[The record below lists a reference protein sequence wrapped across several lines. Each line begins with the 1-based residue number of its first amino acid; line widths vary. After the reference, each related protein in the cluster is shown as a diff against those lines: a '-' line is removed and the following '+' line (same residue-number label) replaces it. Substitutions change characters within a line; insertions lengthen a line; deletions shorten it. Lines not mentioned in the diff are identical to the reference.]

1 MTFLWFTIRTNSFHS
16 RKRSDLNMG
25 ALIMLG
31 IGFIGG
37 GIVGIVIAYLCNRSE
52 DYDGEDDKGEW

>member
-1 MTFLWFTIRTNSFHS
+1 MIFLWSTIRTNSFHS

-25 ALIMLG
+25 ALIILG

-37 GIVGIVIAYLCNRSE
+37 GVVGIVIAYLCNRSE

>member
-1 MTFLWFTIRTNSFHS
+1 
-16 RKRSDLNMG
+16 MG
-25 ALIMLG
+25 ALIILG

-37 GIVGIVIAYLCNRSE
+37 GVVGVVIAYLCNRSE

>member
-1 MTFLWFTIRTNSFHS
+1 
-16 RKRSDLNMG
+16 MG
-25 ALIMLG
+25 ALIILG

-37 GIVGIVIAYLCNRSE
+37 GVVGIVIAYLCNRSK